1 MTMKNDKKS
10 EEEPICRFK
19 IDIKNLTNFD
29 SSTRKSRKCT
39 LLMGCFW
46 PNKVYNVWAKKVQR
60 SCFMKLESDARFE
73 EKLTCGL
80 ENNIFTKVLES
91 LKIGTFMGVLL
102 SKVKCMSLKPTV
114 ELCFMVMKKD
124 AKFKKKLTCQFKVDM
139 RNLTIFDPRTRKSQ
153 KFAL

>member
-1 MTMKNDKKS
+1 MKNDKKS
-10 EEEPICRFK
+10 EEEPTSGFK

-102 SKVKCMSLKPTV
+102 
-114 ELCFMVMKKD
+114 
-124 AKFKKKLTCQFKVDM
+124 
-139 RNLTIFDPRTRKSQ
+139 
-153 KFAL
+153 